1 MATFQCPYCQAYIA
15 LTPDTHVPRYMSF
28 YGTHS
33 SEEAASYAQD
43 AIKIDYYHC
52 PNCQKYTVKASGIS
66 GQSDTLNL
74 CIRPRS
80 LAKQFPDYVPQA
92 IRNDYEEAYAIVNL
106 SPKASATLSRRC
118 LQGMIRDFFEVK
130 EKTLYAE
137 IDAIKDQIP
146 PKQWAVLDGV
156 RKIGNIGAHMEKD
169 INCIVDIDPEEA
181 EKLLKLIE
189 LLIDQWYIQRH
200 DQEELYKD
208 IIEIDQAK
216 QSDRKNAQ

>member
-1 MATFQCPYCQAYIA
+1 MATFQCPYCHAYIA
-15 LTPDTHVPRYMSF
+15 LNSDTHRTFYPSF
-28 YGTHS
+28 LTI
-33 SEEAASYAQD
+33 ASLPKD
-43 AIKIDYYHC
+43 AEVYPASIRLDYYRCPHC
-52 PNCQKYTVKASGIS
+52 EKYTIKALGIP
-66 GQSDTLNL
+66 GKTDGLNVCL
-74 CIRPRS
+74 LPGS

-106 SPKASATLSRRC
+106 SPKASATLARRC

-208 IIEIDQAK
+208 IMEIDQAK